1 MTSLFSPRLGFA
13 LKAIAA
19 GALLTSTAGAIHAQ
33 TAIDTNTGSVR
44 ASEPVTL
51 NFANAEI
58 EAVARTMATI
68 TGRNVVVD
76 PRVKGQLTLVTERA
90 VPPAAA
96 FQQFLAALRLQ
107 GFTVV
112 ETAGLYKVVPE
123 ADAKLQGGSVSVV
136 QGSSGSAPS
145 GGQIVTQ
152 IFKLNFESAANLVP
166 VLRPLISPNNTI
178 NVNPGN
184 NSLVI
189 TDYADNLQRLARII
203 AAMDVS
209 NASDVEVIP
218 LRNAVATDLAPLV
231 ARLIDG
237 GGGSGPAPAAGQG
250 QADTSFKTTLLA
262 EPRSNSLILR
272 AANPARVAQ
281 VRALVDRL
289 DQPPVPGSSAS
300 TGNIHVVYL
309 KNADATKLATTLRA
323 AMAAMGNSSG
333 GSGAASAGG
342 AAAAP
347 SGGLSNA
354 GSSSGS
360 MLSTGSG
367 FAGGTSGNAGLGAG
381 SSLGTGSTNNNQPST
396 GGQIQADPT
405 TNSLIITAPEPLYRQ
420 LRTVIDQLDGRRAQ
434 VLVESLIVE
443 VTASKLAEF
452 GIQWQGLLGKQGDGT
467 VGVIGTNSGQ
477 AGANILNITAALATR
492 NVAGLT
498 GTGGLGNG
506 MNIGLAPRIN
516 GQYYLGALANFLQN
530 SGDANV
536 LSTPNLMTLDN
547 EEARIIIGN
556 NVPFVTGSYANSTGS
571 STVNPFTT
579 VERKDV
585 GLMLKVR
592 PQISENG
599 TVKMSIYQEVSKIDG
614 STLNN
619 ANGPTTSKR
628 SIESNV
634 VVDDGNIIVIGGLLE
649 DSYQQGEDK
658 VPVMGD
664 LPVVG
669 GLFRSENRRR
679 NKTNLM
685 VFLRPVV
692 VRDNATSDALMTD
705 RYEAIRALQQVT
717 QPSSSLM
724 MNSVSGAPV
733 LPALPERNI
742 VPAATPAAVPATPVV
757 PAPMQQ
763 LAPSLPPP
771 QGGGAATPSP
781 VSSNTAPAAQQ
792 QTAAA
797 GTPLYYVNLGVFG
810 QDASGRAAMAKLRD
824 AALPLAV
831 QTVETNRGKATRVR
845 VGPYATEEAAQAAAA
860 QVRSS
865 GLAQN
870 ATVAAQPL

>member
-1 MTSLFSPRLGFA
+1 MNSLLSPRLRFA
-13 LKAIAA
+13 LKTIAA
-19 GALLTSTAGAIHAQ
+19 SALLAGGSGQIIAQ
-33 TAIDTNTGSVR
+33 TAIDTRTGSVR

-76 PRVKGQLTLVTERA
+76 PRVKGQLNLVTERA
-90 VPPAAA
+90 VTPAAA

-112 ETAGLYKVVPE
+112 EAAGLYKVVPE
-123 ADAKLQGGSVSVV
+123 ADAKLQGGNVSVV
-136 QGSSGSAPS
+136 QGSSGNAPS

-152 IFKLNFESAANLVP
+152 IFKLNFENAANLVP

-189 TDYADNLQRLARII
+189 TDYADNLQRLARIV

-218 LRNAVATDLAPLV
+218 LRNAIAADMAPLV

-237 GGGSGPAPAAGQG
+237 GSAPAATPG
-250 QADTSFKTTLLA
+250 QADTSFKTTLIA

-289 DQPPVPGSSAS
+289 DQPPAPGSSAAS
-300 TGNIHVVYL
+300 GNIHVVYL

-323 AMAAMGNSSG
+323 AMAAMGTG
-333 GSGAASAGG
+333 GSTGGGGG
-342 AAAAP
+342 ASPAAAP
-347 SGGLSNA
+347 STGLSGG
-354 GSSSGS
+354 GSSGN

-367 FAGGTSGNAGLGAG
+367 LS
-381 SSLGTGSTNNNQPST
+381 GTGSNSGLGSGSSAMGTSATNNNQPST

-420 LRTVIDQLDGRRAQ
+420 LRAVIDKLDGRRAQ

-443 VTASKLAEF
+443 VAANKVAQF
-452 GIQWQGLLGKQGDGT
+452 GIQWQGILGKQGDGT
-467 VGVIGTNSGQ
+467 IGVIGTNSGA
-477 AGANILNITAALATR
+477 AGSNIIGLTAALASGSTTSI
-492 NVAGLT
+492 AT
-498 GTGGLGNG
+498 AATGLGAG
-506 MNIGLAPRIN
+506 MNLALAPRIN

-536 LSTPNLMTLDN
+536 LSTPNIMTLDN
-547 EEARIIIGN
+547 EEARILIGN

-592 PQISENG
+592 PQIGENG
-599 TVKMSIYQEVSKIDG
+599 TVKMAIYQEISKIDD
-614 STLNN
+614 STRNN
-619 ANGPTTSKR
+619 ANGPSTSKR
-628 SIESNV
+628 SVESNV
-634 VVDDGNIIVIGGLLE
+634 LVDDGSIIVIGGLLE
-649 DSYQQGEDK
+649 DTYSQGEDK

-669 GLFRSENRRR
+669 SLFKSENRKR

-685 VFLRPVV
+685 IFLRPIV
-692 VRDNATSDALMTD
+692 VRDTATSDALVVD
-705 RYEAIRALQQVT
+705 RYDAIRALQQNT
-717 QPSSSLM
+717 QPAPSLM
-724 MNSVSGAPV
+724 MGTVSGAPV
-733 LPALPERNI
+733 LPPLPA
-742 VPAATPAAVPATPVV
+742 PAAKPATPATLQP
-757 PAPMQQ
+757 QQ
-763 LAPSLPPP
+763 
-771 QGGGAATPSP
+771 
-781 VSSNTAPAAQQ
+781 
-792 QTAAA
+792 
-797 GTPLYYVNLGVFG
+797 
-810 QDASGRAAMAKLRD
+810 
-824 AALPLAV
+824 
-831 QTVETNRGKATRVR
+831 
-845 VGPYATEEAAQAAAA
+845 
-860 QVRSS
+860 
-865 GLAQN
+865 
-870 ATVAAQPL
+870 